1 MSTEDDIGYLL
12 LLSCSWK
19 PSVSN
24 KKRRERVVLFGSHF
38 GASPRVLAGEVQ
50 IFNRKN
56 HETEKHAFGL
66 SKVVST
72 HLWNTPL
79 NLYQQTTKGFLS

>member
-24 KKRRERVVLFGSHF
+24 KKKRERVVLFGSHF
-38 GASPRVLAGEVQ
+38 GASPRALGGEVQ
-50 IFNRKN
+50 TSTDKN

-66 SKVVST
+66 AA
-72 HLWNTPL
+72 
-79 NLYQQTTKGFLS
+79 